1 MKLVPLRLRLTIAFA
16 AGMAIVL
23 AALGAFLHLRLG
35 AELLDSIDMGLRSR
49 AQVIEAGINGREI
62 GLVDQ
67 SGNLI
72 DPDEAY
78 AQILDPALASPIVE
92 SSAGVSAG
100 PLVPSDVLTTIHTA
114 TFLDRRVSGLEDPA
128 RLLIVPV
135 HAGARPL
142 DVVVGAT
149 LSDRH
154 EALDRLLVLFAIGG
168 PIALATTSLAGW
180 WLAGAALR
188 PVERMRAEA
197 AAISASEP
205 DRRLPVP
212 TTGDELSRL
221 ATTLNAM
228 LGRLEESLTHER
240 RFVDDASHELRTPL
254 TLLKGELDLALSR
267 PRTPA
272 ELQRTLGRASEE
284 TNRLARL
291 AEDLLVLS
299 RAAGGRVP
307 VVRAEVGLRDVVE
320 SACEPYRGGAH
331 EAGVDLRVDAPDE
344 LVLLDPVRI
353 RQALENLVENGLRH
367 AGAGGFVSV
376 SASRNENFIRI
387 RVEDSGAGF
396 PPHVLDHAFEPFTR
410 GPNEDGHRKGAGLGL
425 AIVRAVAEAHGG
437 SARIEN
443 AVERGACVELVLR
456 T

>member
-1 MKLVPLRLRLTIAFA
+1 MSVRLRLTISFA
-16 AGMAIVL
+16 AGMALVL
-23 AALGAFLHLRLG
+23 MALGAFLYLRLG
-35 AELLDSIDMGLRSR
+35 TELLQSIDMGLRSR
-49 AQVIEAGINGREI
+49 AQVIEAGIGSKGIEFAA
-62 GLVDQ
+62 Q

-72 DPDEAY
+72 DPDEAF
-78 AQILDPALASPIVE
+78 AQILDPARPSPILDSSPGVASGTLVPVNVLASIH
-92 SSAGVSAG
+92 SAA
-100 PLVPSDVLTTIHTA
+100 
-114 TFLDRRVSGLEDPA
+114 FLDRRAAGLEDPA

-135 HAGARPL
+135 RQGARTL

-168 PIALATTSLAGW
+168 PVALASSSLAGW

-212 TTGDELSRL
+212 ATGDELSRL

-272 ELQRTLGRASEE
+272 ELQTILGRASEE
-284 TNRLARL
+284 TNRLAHL

-320 SACEPYRGGAH
+320 SACAPYRAR
-331 EAGVDLRVDAPDE
+331 AQKTDVDLRVDGPDL
-344 LVLLDPVRI
+344 LVLLDPVRL

-376 SASRNENFIRI
+376 SASRKDSIVRI
-387 RVEDSGAGF
+387 RVEDSGGGF
-396 PPHVLDHAFEPFTR
+396 PPDILDHAFEPFTR
-410 GPNEDGHRKGAGLGL
+410 GPNEDNHRSGAGLGL
-425 AIVRAVAEAHGG
+425 AIVRAVAEAHDG

-443 AVERGACVELVLR
+443 AVGGGACVELVLR